1 MNKVLLSLALT
12 LLLPLTLT
20 AAIPDMKFRRLD
32 TRDGLSNSQ
41 VLTIYR
47 DTKGFV
53 WIGTAYG
60 LNRYDGYRVKTYYY
74 NLRDTTTLRSNY
86 VEQIFENGDGCLWLK
101 QGMSYSIFDPVTER
115 CDRHPERILEK
126 LGITGGIEY
135 LFMDSMKDFW
145 VKTYVN
151 GFFHYNA
158 KNKRLKQFRF
168 GYDKQEIYQEIGVS
182 GMAEFG
188 NMVVLAS
195 NKGEVVT
202 FDRDRDV
209 IVSKDNYL
217 PTHGLTND
225 QNCVPRFDRD
235 GNLWIITNGGTY
247 LRDKKSGQ
255 WHHSA
260 LQVLREWGINNVP
273 DEASIWDMVPDD
285 KQRIW
290 LATDHGG
297 LFVVDFASH
306 DMRQFLNNKYD
317 ETSLSDNTLRNL
329 YIDQLGRVW
338 IGSYQNGVNLYTG
351 NTSSIRNLELGV
363 INTVCHDRRGFSWL
377 GTNDAGIIRY
387 DNRTG
392 EQVVYN
398 KENSGIGSNTM
409 VGSLVARDGTV
420 WFGTYEGGLIHF
432 HDGQITNYRATGDT
446 LGLANNNV
454 WTVCEDQWGNIWI
467 GTLGSGVQ
475 RIDRRTGK
483 MRTFRISNSRLSS
496 DYIST
501 ITMTKKGWLLVGHS
515 KYYSL
520 INPKTFRI
528 VNRDVLDGLAN
539 VGGIE
544 MSILTKED
552 SRELIW
558 QGTTSGASV
567 WDPKQNRFYLIDM
580 RSGLLGSTV
589 NGIEEDDNHTM
600 WLVTDHG
607 ISNVIP
613 QQQDDGSYQF
623 IVRSYNNR
631 DGLQNGPYNQRSTCF
646 TKGGLLLVGG
656 QGGLDVLNTAGM
668 GKGRT
673 KELPVFS
680 GLMVADQDVAVGEE
694 VDGRVILDKS
704 LHVCKSVNLRY
715 KDQFT
720 IQLASTSGEIHNPSR
735 FYYMLEGVSD
745 KWGRTS
751 ELNPNL
757 NFMSL
762 RYGDYTLRVRMMNN
776 DGTMGDDEAELDIHV
791 AAPFWRAR
799 WAILFYILVVLAVAL
814 LWRRWFLRRQQEH
827 EELEHQRRDYERLQW
842 MGEMR
847 AQMAA
852 DGAAQQSAVELEQ
865 LTYKPDE
872 YELVGFVKYAVEVFK
887 MPDGKSC
894 KITFQSAVN
903 RVEMRFDRS
912 LVARMIDIL
921 LNNAVHFSPRG
932 SRIKVNI
939 AKVGD
944 DVEISFTDRGLGI
957 PEEAR
962 AHMFEPIADAG
973 LGLNTVMRI
982 AQLHGGDVRA
992 ADNPNGG
999 TVFTVKL
1006 PAPTKPADDDIPI
1019 EEAVIIE

>member
-12 LLLPLTLT
+12 LLLPLTLS

-86 VEQIFENGDGCLWLK
+86 VEQIFENADGCLWLK

-135 LFMDSMKDFW
+135 LFMDSRKDFW

-151 GFFHYNA
+151 GFFHYNV

-217 PTHGLTND
+217 PTHGLTNY

-363 INTVCHDRRGFSWL
+363 VNTVCHDRRGYSWL

-467 GTLGSGVQ
+467 GTLGGGVQ
-475 RIDRRTGK
+475 RIDKRTGK
-483 MRTFRISNSRLSS
+483 MRTFRISNSNLPS

-501 ITMTKKGWLLVGHS
+501 ITRTKKGWLMVAHS
-515 KYYSL
+515 KFYSL

-528 VNRDVLDGLAN
+528 VNRDITNNHNNIDIN
-539 VGGIE
+539 E
-544 MSILTKED
+544 TSILALED
-552 SRELIW
+552 SRGLAW
-558 QGTTSGASV
+558 QGSTSGATV
-567 WDPKQNRFYLIDM
+567 WDPKTNEVYLLDM

-589 NGIEEDDNHTM
+589 NGIVEDANHSM

-607 ISNVIP
+607 ISNVIV
-613 QQQDDGSYQF
+613 QHQDDGRYTF
-623 IVRSYNNR
+623 IVRSYNSR
-631 DGLQNGPYNQRSTCF
+631 DGLQVGPYNQRSTCY
-646 TKGGLLLVGG
+646 TPTGMLLVGG
-656 QGGLDVLNTAGM
+656 QGGLDVLNPGGI
-668 GKGRT
+668 GKDRV
-673 KELPVFS
+673 KEEPVFS
-680 GLMVADQDVAVGEE
+680 GLQLFDQDVIIGEE
-694 VDGRVILDKS
+694 TADGRVVLKENINECRQLT
-704 LHVCKSVNLRY
+704 LRY
-715 KDQFT
+715 NDQFT
-720 IQLASTSGEIHNPSR
+720 ILLASSSGEIHNRSR
-735 FYYMLEGVSD
+735 FLYKLEGFNDNWV
-745 KWGRTS
+745 KTS
-751 ELNPNL
+751 ETNPSISY
-757 NFMSL
+757 MSL
-762 RYGDYTLRVRMMNN
+762 PSGSYTLCVRMLND
-776 DGTMGDDEAELDIHV
+776 DGTMGDVERSIDITIRPPLY
-791 AAPFWRAR
+791 ATW
-799 WAILFYILVVLAVAL
+799 WAILLYIIVGGCLAF
-814 LWRRWFLRRQQEH
+814 LWY
-827 EELEHQRRDYERLQW
+827 QRTLHRHAER
-842 MGEMR
+842 
-847 AQMAA
+847 
-852 DGAAQQSAVELEQ
+852 VELERQ
-865 LTYKPDE
+865 LREYEKQELMRRMRAEMEAKQPKPKERTEEELTYRPVIS
-872 YELVGFVKYAVEVFK
+872 ELVGFVKRTAEEFKSADDKPFK
-887 MPDGKSC
+887 MS
-894 KITFQSAVN
+894 FQSALN
-903 RVEMRFDRS
+903 RLTMKFDMD
-912 LVARMIDIL
+912 LLYRMLHIL
-921 LNNAVHFSPRG
+921 LANAVRFSPAG
-932 SRIKVNI
+932 SRVRVNL
-939 AKVGD
+939 AEVGNMA
-944 DVEISFTDRGLGI
+944 EIRITDRGLGI
-957 PEEAR
+957 PEESRANMFDPNVESVVEFDVVAR
-962 AHMFEPIADAG
+962 IV
-973 LGLNTVMRI
+973 N
-982 AQLHGGDVRA
+982 LHGGTVRA
-992 ADNPNGG
+992 EDNPEGG
-999 TVFTVKL
+999 TIVIVQL
-1006 PAPTKPADDDIPI
+1006 PIDMMMSDDIPV
-1019 EEAVIIE
+1019 EDAVLMD